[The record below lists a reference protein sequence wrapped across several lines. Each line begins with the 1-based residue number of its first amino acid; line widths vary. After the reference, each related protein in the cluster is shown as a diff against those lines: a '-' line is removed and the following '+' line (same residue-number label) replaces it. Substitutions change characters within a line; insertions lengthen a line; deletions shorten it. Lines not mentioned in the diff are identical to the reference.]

1 MYTHLHQITNWPKLA
16 EEAKWHTG
24 KLVKECKV
32 SLRTLER
39 FFLKK
44 FGKTPKRWLTE
55 QRQIWAAKRL
65 QDGLWPKE
73 AAADAGYVKHTQF
86 SREFKGYWGFTP
98 SEYVSG
104 GAKVVEKRRFEN
116 PVAVQPPASSLGMRF
131 TD

>member
-55 QRQIWAAKRL
+55 QRQIWTAKRL

-73 AAADAGYVKHTQF
+73 AAADAGYVNHTQF

-98 SEYVSG
+98 SEYARRSG
-104 GAKVVEKRRFEN
+104 
-116 PVAVQPPASSLGMRF
+116 LGGKMS
-131 TD
+131 